1 MNRTAGLTACRK
13 RTRIC
18 KAYSRLSSIK
28 QNTEIRTVYRK
39 GKKYTN
45 RNLILY
51 VLQNSLDY
59 TRLSVSISRKNGNS
73 VVRHRFQRLVKE
85 VFRLYAPQVKTGMDI
100 AVCAHAKARY
110 GRPDELSYQEMHDGI
125 TTLLKHADM
134 FYQSDIII

>member
-73 VVRHRFQRLVKE
+73 VVRHRVTRLIRESYRLNELKFVRGLDVVIVARPGAKE
-85 VFRLYAPQVKTGMDI
+85 LDFF
-100 AVCAHAKARY
+100 AVERA
-110 GRPDELSYQEMHDGI
+110 
-125 TTLLKHADM
+125 LLHLAGLHRILENSGECEEKL
-134 FYQSDIII
+134 

>member
-1 MNRTAGLTACRK
+1 MNTSAGLTACRK

-39 GKKYTN
+39 GKRFAN
-45 RNLILY
+45 RDLILY
-51 VLQNSLDY
+51 VLQNHPDQ

-85 VFRLYAPQVKTGMDI
+85 VFRLYAPRLRCGMDI
-100 AVCAHAKARY
+100 AVCAHGKARY
-110 GRPDELSYQEMHDGI
+110 SRPDELTYEGMHESI
-125 TTLLKHADM
+125 TALLKRADM
-134 FYQSDIII
+134 LQQSGIII